1 LDRSTK
7 HDKIGWLFQG
17 FVPVNIFRQIFKRE
31 NLFPLLLVLVVLAV
45 FTPSLIVNV
54 FVHDR
59 NDYDLHLT
67 FTQELLN
74 HQDIPAFTFAHPVWQ
89 ILVIGVHKLMALSL
103 ENSAI
108 IVQLAGYL
116 LLAVILYKMLRGVKT
131 PAWLAAVLAL
141 ALMIVAPIFLLVF
154 LDKLYY
160 LGYIGITTYHNPT
173 INWLK
178 PFALLIALESVH
190 IFDGRKTTTLRVLGV
205 AMLTLFSTLFK
216 PNLVLCLLPALGV
229 MALYYLWKK
238 QTVDWKMLLGGVAIP
253 AVLVLA
259 WQFFVTY
266 TSGEAGVVFA
276 PLAVMRFY
284 SQFLL
289 LKLILSIWFPLGVS
303 LVYIKSMMKDRSMVF
318 AWLIF
323 VFGAFLTYFM
333 AETGNR
339 FQHGNFGW
347 SGEIANFILFVFATL
362 FFIRMI
368 VSKERISWKEM
379 GLIFVGFIPH
389 LAAGI
394 IYFIHCLTVNQ
405 FI

>member
-1 LDRSTK
+1 M
-7 HDKIGWLFQG
+7 
-17 FVPVNIFRQIFKRE
+17 
-31 NLFPLLLVLVVLAV
+31 
-45 FTPSLIVNV
+45 
-54 FVHDR
+54 HDR

-67 FTQELLN
+67 FTKELLN
-74 HQDIPAFTFAHPVWQ
+74 HQQIPAFTFAHPIWQ
-89 ILVIGVHKLMALSL
+89 ILVIGVHKLMGLSL
-103 ENSAI
+103 DSSAV
-108 IVQLAGYL
+108 IVQLASYL
-116 LLAVILYKMLRGVKT
+116 LLAVVLYQMLRRVKT
-131 PAWLAAVLAL
+131 PAWLAAILAL
-141 ALMIVAPIFLLVF
+141 ALMIVAPFFVLVIS
-154 LDKLYY
+154 DQLYY
-160 LGYIGITTYHNPT
+160 LGYLGITTYHNPT

-178 PFALLIALESVH
+178 PFALLIAVESVQ
-190 IFDGRKTTTLRVLGV
+190 IFDGRKTTSLRVLGV
-205 AMLTLFSTLFK
+205 AFLTLFSTLFK

-229 MALYYLWKK
+229 MALYYLWKR
-238 QTVDWKMLLGGVAIP
+238 QAVDWKMLLGGLAIP

-259 WQFFVTY
+259 WQYWVTY

-289 LKLILSIWFPLGVS
+289 PKLILSIWFPLGVS
-303 LVYIKSMMKDRSMVF
+303 LVYFKSTLKDRSMVF
-318 AWLIF
+318 AWLVII
-323 VFGAFLTYFM
+323 FGAFLTYFM

-368 VSKERISWKEM
+368 IAKGRIGWKEI
-379 GLIFVGFIPH
+379 GLILVGFIPH
-389 LAAGI
+389 LACGI